1 MNGTYQYTV
10 NLPGC
15 GTRQAFASV
24 VVNSPSS
31 VNAVAAQNPV
41 CAGSSIVLSAF
52 GPSGSSFSWTGPA
65 GFTANQPVTYRLNA
79 TNNMAGNYTVQVNVP
94 GCGII
99 TRTINL
105 LVINCRMTS
114 NSELENIID
123 LKVYPNPFV
132 NLIQGEALA
141 GSLAQVQLMDLNG
154 RMIHETNVTEDG
166 TFQLNGENLPAGV
179 YLLIAKTIDG
189 QLIQTKIVK
198 Q

>member
-1 MNGTYQYTV
+1 
-10 NLPGC
+10 
-15 GTRQAFASV
+15 
-24 VVNSPSS
+24 
-31 VNAVAAQNPV
+31 
-41 CAGSSIVLSAF
+41 
-52 GPSGSSFSWTGPA
+52 
-65 GFTANQPVTYRLNA
+65 
-79 TNNMAGNYTVQVNVP
+79 
-94 GCGII
+94 
-99 TRTINL
+99 
-105 LVINCRMTS
+105 
-114 NSELENIID
+114 

>member
-1 MNGTYQYTV
+1 
-10 NLPGC
+10 
-15 GTRQAFASV
+15 
-24 VVNSPSS
+24 
-31 VNAVAAQNPV
+31 
-41 CAGSSIVLSAF
+41 
-52 GPSGSSFSWTGPA
+52 
-65 GFTANQPVTYRLNA
+65 
-79 TNNMAGNYTVQVNVP
+79 
-94 GCGII
+94 
-99 TRTINL
+99 
-105 LVINCRMTS
+105 MTS